1 MKQNKN
7 SIDNINLQKYNIE
20 HCTTEAAN
28 GGVLLY
34 IKDSIIYKLT
44 KGLKIYKS
52 KNLEWIFLEVIIQSG
67 KNIVVG
73 CIYRI

>member
-1 MKQNKN
+1 MITLTFK
-7 SIDNINLQKYNIE
+7 STTE

-34 IKDSIIYKLT
+34 IEDSIIYKLT

-67 KNIVVG
+67 KNIIVG